1 MLEFLKTMFDVK
13 LCVEILTGLI
23 SGSRVIRR
31 NHSAIYDSAIAQ
43 PKCDI
48 YPSAI
53 SQSMIW
59 GNDEYGLDC
68 SKSFD
73 NLETDSC
80 SESSILGAGSEL
92 DGSSLKTSDDQMTQL
107 LNFQRSNGTFK
118 ISPENWIGSIF
129 EVYAGS
135 YEDVRS
141 RCPAGIKITLWITA
155 LAIKILELKLG
166 EKRDLWE
173 LVEQKSIKYIFSELK
188 QNKLELNRLLT
199 NAEEYIMNT

>member
-1 MLEFLKTMFDVK
+1 MFDVK
-13 LCVEILTGLI
+13 LCIELLTGLI
-23 SGSRVIRR
+23 SGSRVIQR

-48 YPSAI
+48 YHSAI
-53 SQSMIW
+53 SKPMIW
-59 GNDEYGLDC
+59 CNDEDGLDC

-73 NLETDSC
+73 NLEVDSC
-80 SESSILGAGSEL
+80 SAILNDGSKF
-92 DGSSLKTSDDQMTQL
+92 DDSSLKASDDQMTRL
-107 LNFQRSNGTFK
+107 LNFQRSNGKFK
-118 ISPENWIGSIF
+118 ISPENWIHSIF
-129 EVYAGS
+129 EVHAGS
-135 YEDVRS
+135 YEDVQS

-166 EKRDLWE
+166 GKRDLWE